1 LFFSPI
7 NNSKRIR
14 NTSIH
19 CHNADLLFLDKG
31 KVSYKLRRMENI
43 LLLMGT
49 NVGNLKTNLLTALKL
64 LDKNEIKVV
73 KKSKIYRTRPVGNED
88 QPDFLNV
95 ALEVECPYEPLEL
108 LRVLK
113 RIESHMGRKRTRR
126 WGPRVIDIDILFYG
140 DRIIKRK
147 ELEIPHRE
155 FFNRTFAIKL
165 CAEIAPDFVP
175 PKSKKCIKDYLEE

>member
-1 LFFSPI
+1 MSFFPI
-7 NNSKRIR
+7 SNSKRTR

-19 CHNADLLFLDKG
+19 YRNEDLLFLDKG
-31 KVSYKLRRMENI
+31 KLSYKLRTMENI

-49 NVGNLKTNLLTALKL
+49 NVGNLKANLLTALKL
-64 LDKNEIKVV
+64 LDKNEIRVV
-73 KKSKIYRTRPVGNED
+73 RKSKIHRTQPVGDED

-95 ALEVECPYEPLEL
+95 VLQVECPYEPLAL

-113 RIESHMGRKRTRR
+113 RIESDMGRKKTRR

-140 DRIIKRK
+140 DRIIKKK

-155 FFNRTFAIKL
+155 FFNRTFAIEM

-175 PKSKKCIKDYLEE
+175 PRSKKCIKDYLEE

>member
-1 LFFSPI
+1 LFSSPT
-7 NNSKRIR
+7 NKSKRIR
-14 NTSIH
+14 DTSIH
-19 CHNADLLFLDKG
+19 CPNADLVFLDKG

-49 NVGNLKTNLLTALKL
+49 NVGNLKTNLLTALRL
-64 LDKNEIKVV
+64 LDENGIRVV
-73 KKSKIYRTRPVGNED
+73 KKSKIYRTKPLGNED
-88 QPDFLNV
+88 QADFLNM
-95 ALEVECPYEPLEL
+95 ALEVECLYEPLEL

-140 DRIIKRK
+140 DRIIKKK

-155 FFNRTFAIKL
+155 FFNRTFAIEL

-175 PKSKKCIKDYLEE
+175 PRSKKKIKDYLED